1 LIKYQLQVRITALAI
16 AATKQPVGAPR
27 RRAAPRAG
35 YWALLRAVPR
45 TVSRSGF
52 RGLTYRALAA
62 EAGVTYG
69 LVSYYFGSRE
79 VLIEEAARIAVE
91 EAISKSH
98 LAPGGGDLEGFASG
112 LARLADEDRDAQA
125 FQYDLVTEALR
136 NEKLQE
142 PVAELYRRY
151 VGTVEEALREFGVD
165 DDPALARV
173 VFAALDGL
181 MLQQFIFGDEAAT
194 NAAVARLRD
203 LIRDVANA
211 NARRRDENR

>member
-1 LIKYQLQVRITALAI
+1 MRRVKTDVSPDGAVDAKPRK
-16 AATKQPVGAPR
+16 ATK
-27 RRAAPRAG
+27 RAG

-45 TVSRSGF
+45 TVARSGF
-52 RGLTYRALAA
+52 RGLTYRALAK

-69 LVSYYFGSRE
+69 LISYHFGSRE
-79 VLIEEAARIAVE
+79 ALIEDAARLAVE
-91 EAISKSH
+91 EAIEKSH
-98 LAPGGGDLEGFASG
+98 LVPEAGELDDFASG
-112 LARLADEDRDAQA
+112 FTELVEKDRDAQV

-151 VGTVEEALREFGVD
+151 VATIEATLREFGID

-181 MLQQFIFGDEAAT
+181 TLQQFLFGDKGEADES
-194 NAAVARLRD
+194 VARLRR
-203 LIRDVANA
+203 LIAEVAA
-211 NARRRDENR
+211 ARAGRGTD